1 MKSGNKIMTYVV
13 SGILIFANFIST
25 IIKGRGKLLSCMLL
39 FFTWILFWG
48 SYDNADYLNYK
59 NLYEY
64 VSYSGVGY
72 ATSQSGIVMIIRFI
86 SRLGLEYHHFLMV
99 LSFIGIYLITET
111 VKKYTDKPQ
120 LVYTLYFI
128 HPFLLDVVQVKH
140 FFTMAIIT
148 YCFRYLEQEG
158 AKNNIK
164 FIIGVLIA
172 SSIHMIAILFLPLL
186 VIKKMKVKM
195 LALFVTI
202 VLVVGIPLAY
212 TNIFEVIAAK
222 LVGLQRIESY
232 FLNRARFGFLIQFLI
247 QGIILSMIH
256 YSRKILERRKESN
269 KFIELIYRTNLYLI
283 ILFPLYIIN
292 GTFER
297 GFRMIMI
304 LNYIVISKLFT
315 TSRKREKVMML
326 FMIFLFVFSL
336 FLYYIF
342 IPYRETVFFP
352 ILENNL
358 LF

>member
-1 MKSGNKIMTYVV
+1 MTYVI
-13 SGILIFANFIST
+13 SGILVFVNFIST
-25 IIKGRGKLLSCMLL
+25 IIKGRGKLLSYMLL
-39 FFTWILFWG
+39 FFMWILFWG

-59 NLYEY
+59 SLYEY

-72 ATSQSGIVMIIRFI
+72 STSQSGFIMMIKFI
-86 SRLGLEYHHFLMV
+86 SKLGLEYHHFLMV

-111 VKKYTDKPQ
+111 AKKYTDKPQ
-120 LVYTLYFI
+120 LVYILYFI
-128 HPFLLDVVQVKH
+128 YPFLLDVVQVKH
-140 FFTMAIIT
+140 FFAMAIIT

-164 FIIGVLIA
+164 FIVGVLIA
-172 SSIHMIAILFLPLL
+172 SSIHSISILFLPLL
-186 VIKKMKVKM
+186 FIKKMKLKKLGLLVM
-195 LALFVTI
+195 IAL
-202 VLVVGIPLAY
+202 VLGIPLAY
-212 TNIFEVIAAK
+212 SNIFQLIAAK

-247 QGIILSMIH
+247 QGIIFSMIH
-256 YSRKILERRKESN
+256 YSRIILERRKESN
-269 KFIELIYRTNLYLI
+269 QFIELIYRTNLYLI
-283 ILFPLYIIN
+283 MLFPLYIIN

-315 TSRKREKVMML
+315 TSGKKDKVMML
-326 FMIFLFVFSL
+326 FVIFLIVFSL

-342 IPYRETVFFP
+342 IHYSETVFFP